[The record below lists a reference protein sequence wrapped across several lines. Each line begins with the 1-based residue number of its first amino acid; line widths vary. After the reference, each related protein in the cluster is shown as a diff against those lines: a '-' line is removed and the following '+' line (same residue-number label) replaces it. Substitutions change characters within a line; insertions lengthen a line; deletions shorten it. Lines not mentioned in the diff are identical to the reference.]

1 MRRRIFARDELWD
14 IAEGQHGFVTIRQ
27 ANDAGVS
34 SPAVRM
40 LGRRGSLEKVAHG
53 VYRIVQFPRSPRD
66 EYALALLWTG
76 AEEAAISHESA
87 LYVHGLIDR
96 PPRDIHVTVAA
107 HRRIRRAGG
116 ELYILHYADRDPGD
130 IMTHEGIRV
139 VSCPVAFEQCIAAG
153 QTAEFIHAMTERARV
168 LGLLTLEQSADFL
181 RHPSPA

>member
-1 MRRRIFARDELWD
+1 MRRRVFARDELWD

-40 LGRRGSLEKVAHG
+40 LVRRGSLEKVAHG

-66 EYALALLWTG
+66 GYALALLWTG

-87 LYVHGLIDR
+87 LYLHGLIDKA
-96 PPRDIHVTVAA
+96 PRDIHVTVAA

-116 ELYILHYADRDPGD
+116 ELYSLHYDNLDPSL
-130 IMTHEGIRV
+130 ITHQEGVRT
-139 VSCPVAFEQCIAAG
+139 VSCAGVIAQCIEAESPEALVRQALERGRVFEQRTSDGSNALAD
-153 QTAEFIHAMTERARV
+153 QTRN
-168 LGLLTLEQSADFL
+168 S
-181 RHPSPA
+181 